1 MVTTKHTA
9 MRQNRD
15 VPRLTTPPGMPED
28 IAAVVTLISNPVRT
42 EILHHLSSRP
52 MTAMELSE
60 AINLVHSITHRH
72 LGVLEQHGLEDA
84 GLPPGQR
91 RGVPALYWH
100 ISTTRVRETADTRAR
115 YATGD

>member
-1 MVTTKHTA
+1 
-9 MRQNRD
+9 MRQNRG

-28 IAAVVTLISNPVRT
+28 IAAVVTLISNPIRT

-60 AINLVHSITHRH
+60 AINLVHSSIHRH
-72 LGVLEQHGLEDA
+72 LVVLEQHGLVDA
-84 GLPPGQR
+84 DLPPGQR

-100 ISTTRVRETADTRAR
+100 ISTTRVRETADTWAR